1 MKNTIRIFCFFLT
14 ILLIFLS
21 SCNDKSNSDNDK
33 SNSDYEYE
41 YSENHTEKYFA
52 KNYES
57 FDQNLVYSSC
67 AEYCNNGYGSYAAI
81 KDVSIDDFVATS
93 AQGVLRRIG
102 NETDPLND
110 WTVSRV
116 IIYWNR
122 QSDLK
127 EEDYRN
133 YGLDCVLLEEK
144 IIEDKAI
151 IGELLEK
158 IKTASSLEYDKAYK
172 WYDALI
178 IDKKTGSKE
187 QVMLHIRLC
196 FEESD
201 SIFWDARV
209 YCNSQNQNYIDFSEN
224 LSDKHI
230 PLTEYFDS
238 VISDIANQWNN

>member
-21 SCNDKSNSDNDK
+21 SCNDKSNSD
-33 SNSDYEYE
+33 YEYE

-52 KNYES
+52 KNYEPV
-57 FDQNLVYSSC
+57 DRNLVYSSR

-81 KDVSIDDFVATS
+81 KDVSIDDFVATN

-116 IIYWNR
+116 IIYWNW

-151 IGELLEK
+151 IGELLEE
-158 IKTASSLEYDKAYK
+158 IKTASPLEHDNAFKGYET
-172 WYDALI
+172 LI
-178 IDKKTGSKE
+178 IDKKTNSKE
-187 QVMLHIRLC
+187 EGMLCIRLC

-209 YCNSQNQNYIDFSEN
+209 YCNSQNQNYIYFPDNHSE
-224 LSDKHI
+224 KPI
-230 PLTEYFDS
+230 QLTEYFDS